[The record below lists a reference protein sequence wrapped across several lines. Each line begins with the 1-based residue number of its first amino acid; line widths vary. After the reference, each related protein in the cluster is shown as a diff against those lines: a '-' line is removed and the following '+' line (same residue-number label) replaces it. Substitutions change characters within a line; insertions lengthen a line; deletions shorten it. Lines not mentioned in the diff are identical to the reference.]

1 MAKNSI
7 PINPID
13 FVGFCVRTIAVLAA
27 AHSTLALIGLLTG
40 VVIGLTGMGGGAL
53 LTPILVLGVGIDPG
67 VAVSS
72 DVVLSLIIKPFGVG
86 VHAANGT
93 VRPDIVAW
101 LAAGSVPTAFLA
113 AVSFH
118 ALGWGESATEPLKLA
133 IGIALLIAAL
143 GQLARLISRPKNEQV
158 GDVAVRPFVTL
169 GIGAVGGSL
178 VGLTSVGS
186 GSLMLVLLSFA
197 YPQMSTKQLIGT
209 DLAQAVPLVAAAAL
223 GHWLFGAP
231 SFGLIGWLLIGA
243 IPGVLIGSRFSAR
256 TPDRVTRPILG
267 VVLASTG
274 LKLVG
279 LI

>member
-1 MAKNSI
+1 M
-7 PINPID
+7 
-13 FVGFCVRTIAVLAA
+13 LAA
-27 AHSTLALIGLLTG
+27 AHSTLALVGLLTG

-53 LTPILVLGVGIDPG
+53 LTPILVLGLGVEPA

-93 VRPDIVAW
+93 VRRDIVGW
-101 LAAGSVPTAFLA
+101 LAAGSVPMAFLA

-118 ALGWGESATEPLKLA
+118 TLGLGESATEPLKLA
-133 IGIALLIAAL
+133 IGVALLVAAL
-143 GQLARLISRPKNEQV
+143 GQLVRLMVRPKSEQV
-158 GDVAVRPFVTL
+158 GDVPVRPLVTML
-169 GIGAVGGSL
+169 IGAAGGSL

-197 YPQMSTKQLIGT
+197 YPRLSTKQLIGT

-231 SFGLIGWLLIGA
+231 SFGLIGWLLVGA

-256 TPDRVTRPILG
+256 TPDRITRPILG